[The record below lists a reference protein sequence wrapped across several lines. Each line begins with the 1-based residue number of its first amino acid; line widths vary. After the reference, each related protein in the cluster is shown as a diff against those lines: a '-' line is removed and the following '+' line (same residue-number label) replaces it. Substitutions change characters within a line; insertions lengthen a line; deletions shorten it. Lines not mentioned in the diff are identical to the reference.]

1 MNRSLETIPLS
12 YRFSKQ
18 KFIDNLLI
26 KFLIL
31 IGKGSFGE
39 IFLASD
45 DTLHPVT
52 NGNAKFVVK
61 IEPHKS
67 GPLFVEIHCL
77 MKAGKDTGTLE
88 EIQLSCTVP
97 CS

>member
-1 MNRSLETIPLS
+1 MIGN
-12 YRFSKQ
+12 
-18 KFIDNLLI
+18 DLI
-26 KFLIL
+26 KMNTFSV
-31 IGKGSFGE
+31 GKGSFGE

-52 NGNAKFVVK
+52 SANAKYVAK

-77 MKAGKDTGTLE
+77 MKAGKATGNFK
-88 EIQLSCTVP
+88 
-97 CS
+97 

>member
-1 MNRSLETIPLS
+1 MKIFVPPT
-12 YRFSKQ
+12 
-18 KFIDNLLI
+18 
-26 KFLIL
+26 
-31 IGKGSFGE
+31 GKGSFGE

-52 NGNAKFVVK
+52 SANAKYVAK

-77 MKAGKDTGTLE
+77 MKAGKATGKFEMHT
-88 EIQLSCTVP
+88 TG
-97 CS
+97 